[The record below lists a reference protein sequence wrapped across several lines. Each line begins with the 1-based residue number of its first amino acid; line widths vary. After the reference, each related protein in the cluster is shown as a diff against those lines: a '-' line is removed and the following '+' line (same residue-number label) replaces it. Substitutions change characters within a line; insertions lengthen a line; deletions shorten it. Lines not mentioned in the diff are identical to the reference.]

1 MEKLQVSLHA
11 QRRLHTNQ
19 GRLALCVQALL
30 YTLRGLGILEKTG
43 WARHA
48 RRLVLMSTA
57 SPFGLP
63 LRVDLPTVDPT
74 DWEDD
79 EEDGD

>member
-1 MEKLQVSLHA
+1 MRGMEF
-11 QRRLHTNQ
+11 
-19 GRLALCVQALL
+19 
-30 YTLRGLGILEKTG
+30 LEK
-43 WARHA
+43 ASRKRFE
-48 RRLVLMSTA
+48 RRLVLMTT

-74 DWEDD
+74 EWEDD